1 MVNST
6 DRRCRWDNFASRYSA
21 WLGLLLVGCVFA
33 LVTALSWRKWP
44 DILVDFGMQL
54 YLPWRISEGDV
65 LYRDVMYLSG
75 GPLSQY
81 FNALLF
87 KIFGVSF
94 RTLIF
99 ANLAITAGMLVLI
112 YRRFLAAADRLT
124 ATMICLGIVLVFA
137 FQHSGLIG
145 NYNYVTPYCHEVF
158 HGLVLSIVAVAWLS
172 SWVEKKQIRFAA
184 SAGFGTG
191 LVFLTKPD
199 IFLALVVCAGMAFL
213 VVGFF
218 HKRTGFA
225 AKSLAAFLLAGLV
238 PLLSFFALFLRVEG
252 WQASTRSVISAWAPL
267 WHTSI
272 TQDPFYQWCLGLDAP
287 FLHLEKMVAHFI
299 FIVVAT
305 AIYALAFRRGMESR
319 FKWIKPSWVVWP
331 LLVSPLLVLAIV
343 LNWGN
348 CGRSLP
354 LLGLS
359 VCVLLG
365 LDFRKTHFLNLE
377 GRVPRDPDSTC
388 STEIQGLAELAP
400 PRKDVYKT
408 TSRVT
413 LKQRALFPLLWN
425 VFGLA
430 LLAKMGF
437 FTRISHYGFALAMP
451 AFAGAVYLFVWLLPM
466 LLEQKYQ
473 VRFHLFRITAGLVL
487 ATGFGHM
494 FLRSESYYFRKNVP
508 VGSDGDKIM
517 AYSPAV
523 DPFHGNVEV
532 ALAWIEK
539 NVPPEAT
546 LAVLPEGAMINYLG
560 RRVNPT
566 SYPVWLP
573 PELEVFGQTNM
584 AAAFQKH
591 SPDYVVVLERSTVE
605 YGVGYFGYYPRYG
618 TKLMQWIEDH
628 YDRVYPAPDPAAKFP
643 SGNQPF
649 SELQILK
656 RRTPILPAGKN

>member
-1 MVNST
+1 MENLT
-6 DRRCRWDNFASRYSA
+6 GRRAQISGWGRSRWA
-21 WLGLLLVGCVFA
+21 GLVLAGCVFVLA
-33 LVTALSWRKWP
+33 AALSWRRWP
-44 DILVDFGMQL
+44 DVLVDFGMQL

-158 HGLVLSIVAVAWLS
+158 HGLALSVVVVMWLS

-184 SAGFGTG
+184 SAGFGSG

-213 VVGFF
+213 VAVFF

-225 AKSLAAFLLAGLV
+225 AKSLVTFLLAGLV
-238 PLLSFFALFLRVEG
+238 PLLVFFALFLRVEG
-252 WQASTRSVISAWAPL
+252 WQASAHSVISAWAPL

-272 TQDPFYQWCLGLDAP
+272 IQDPFYQWCLGLDAP
-287 FLHLEKMVAHFI
+287 FLHLEKMVVHFI
-299 FIVVAT
+299 SIAVAT
-305 AIYALAFRRGMESR
+305 VVYALAFRGDVESR

-343 LNWGN
+343 LNWGD

-359 VCVLLG
+359 AGVLLG
-365 LDFRKTHFLNLE
+365 LNYRQ
-377 GRVPRDPDSTC
+377 VA
-388 STEIQGLAELAP
+388 TEQAAI
-400 PRKDVYKT
+400 
-408 TSRVT
+408 
-413 LKQRALFPLLWN
+413 FPLLWN
-425 VFGLA
+425 VFGLV
-430 LLAKMGF
+430 LLAKLGF

-451 AFAGAVYLFVWLLPM
+451 AFAGAVYLFVWLLPV
-466 LLEQKYQ
+466 LLEQRYQ
-473 VRFHLFRITAGLVL
+473 VRFHLFRMAACLVL
-487 ATGFGHM
+487 ITGFGHL
-494 FLRSESYYFRKNVP
+494 FLRSESHYLRKNVP
-508 VGSDGDKIM
+508 VGRGGDKIM
-517 AYSPAV
+517 AYGPSV
-523 DPFHGNVEV
+523 NPFHDNVQL
-532 ALAWIEK
+532 ALSWIQK
-539 NVPPEAT
+539 NVPPAAT
-546 LAVLPEGAMINYLG
+546 LTVLPEGAMINYLS
-560 RRVNPT
+560 RRVSPNP
-566 SYPVWLP
+566 YLVWLP
-573 PELEVFGQTNM
+573 PEMEMFGQTNM
-584 AAAFQKH
+584 AAAFEKN
-591 SPDYVVVLERSTVE
+591 SPDYVVILERSTAE

-618 TKLMQWIEDH
+618 TELMQWIDDH
-628 YDRVYPAPDPAAKFP
+628 YDRVCPAPDPTGESP
-643 SGNQPF
+643 PGNQSF

-656 RRTPILPAGKN
+656 RQPPILPAGKN

>member
-1 MVNST
+1 MENLT
-6 DRRCRWDNFASRYSA
+6 GRRAQIPGWGRSRWA
-21 WLGLLLVGCVFA
+21 GLALAGCVFVLA
-33 LVTALSWRKWP
+33 AALSWRRWP
-44 DILVDFGMQL
+44 DVLVDFGMQL

-65 LYRDVMYLSG
+65 LYRDMMYLTG

-145 NYNYVTPYCHEVF
+145 NYNYVTPYCHEVV

-172 SWVEKKQIRFAA
+172 SWIEKKQIRFAA
-184 SAGFGTG
+184 AAGFGTG

-218 HKRTGFA
+218 HQRTGFA
-225 AKSLAAFLLAGLV
+225 AKSLVAFLLAGLV
-238 PLLSFFALFLRVEG
+238 PLLGFFALFLRVEG
-252 WQASTRSVISAWAPL
+252 WPASARSVISAWAPL

-272 TQDPFYQWCLGLDAP
+272 AQDPFYQWCLGLDAP
-287 FLHLEKMVAHFI
+287 FLHLEKMAAHFI

-305 AIYALAFRRGMESR
+305 AVYALAFRRGMESR

-343 LNWGN
+343 LNWGD

-359 VCVLLG
+359 ACVLLG
-365 LDFRKTHFLNLE
+365 LSCRK
-377 GRVPRDPDSTC
+377 
-388 STEIQGLAELAP
+388 IAAEPA
-400 PRKDVYKT
+400 
-408 TSRVT
+408 
-413 LKQRALFPLLWN
+413 ALFPLLWN

-466 LLEQKYQ
+466 LLEQRYQ
-473 VRFHLFRITAGLVL
+473 VRFHLFRATACLVL
-487 ATGFGHM
+487 MTGFVRL
-494 FLRSESYYFRKNVP
+494 FLHSESYYLQKNVP
-508 VGSDGDKIM
+508 VGRGGDKIM
-517 AYSPAV
+517 AYGPTV
-523 DPFHGNVEV
+523 DPFHGRVEV
-532 ALAWIEK
+532 ALSWVQK

-546 LAVLPEGAMINYLG
+546 LAVLPEGAMINYLS
-560 RRVNPT
+560 RHVNPT
-566 SYPVWLP
+566 PCLVWVPPVMA
-573 PELEVFGQTNM
+573 VFGQTNM
-584 AAAFQKH
+584 AAAFEEN
-591 SPDYVVVLERSTVE
+591 SPDYVLIIARNTSEF
-605 YGVGYFGYYPRYG
+605 GVGYFGYYRGYG
-618 TKLMQWIEDH
+618 TELMQWIDDH
-628 YDRVYPAPDPAAKFP
+628 YDRVYPADPTGKSP
-643 SGNQPF
+643 SGSKSF
-649 SELQILK
+649 FGLQIMK
-656 RRTPILPAGKN
+656 RRPPAGKN

>member
-1 MVNST
+1 MENLT
-6 DRRCRWDNFASRYSA
+6 GRRAQIPGWGRSRWA
-21 WLGLLLVGCVFA
+21 GLALAGCVFVLA
-33 LVTALSWRKWP
+33 AALSWRRWP
-44 DILVDFGMQL
+44 DVLVDFGMQL

-65 LYRDVMYLSG
+65 LYRDMMYLTG

-145 NYNYVTPYCHEVF
+145 NYNYVTPYCHEIF

-184 SAGFGTG
+184 AAGFGTG

-199 IFLALVVCAGMAFL
+199 IFLALMVGAAAAFF
-213 VVGFF
+213 VGFSRQ
-218 HKRTGFA
+218 RTGFA

-238 PLLSFFALFLRVEG
+238 PLLGFFALFLRVEG
-252 WQASTRSVISAWAPL
+252 WPASARSVISAWAPL

-272 TQDPFYQWCLGLDAP
+272 AQDPFYQWCLGLDAP
-287 FLHLEKMVAHFI
+287 FLHLEKMAAHFI

-305 AIYALAFRRGMESR
+305 AVYALAFRRGMESR

-343 LNWGN
+343 LNWGD

-359 VCVLLG
+359 ACVLLG
-365 LDFRKTHFLNLE
+365 LSCRK
-377 GRVPRDPDSTC
+377 VA
-388 STEIQGLAELAP
+388 AEPA
-400 PRKDVYKT
+400 
-408 TSRVT
+408 
-413 LKQRALFPLLWN
+413 ALFPLLWN

-430 LLAKMGF
+430 LLAKLGF

-466 LLEQKYQ
+466 LLEQRYQ
-473 VRFHLFRITAGLVL
+473 VRFHLFRATACLVL
-487 ATGFGHM
+487 MTGFVRL
-494 FLRSESYYFRKNVP
+494 FLHSESYYLQKNVP
-508 VGSDGDKIM
+508 VGRGGDKIM
-517 AYSPAV
+517 AYGLTV
-523 DPFHGNVEV
+523 DPFHGRVEV
-532 ALAWIEK
+532 ALSWVQK
-539 NVPPEAT
+539 NIPPEAT
-546 LAVLPEGAMINYLG
+546 LAVLPEGAMINYLS
-560 RRVNPT
+560 RHVNPT
-566 SYPVWLP
+566 PCLVWVPPVMA
-573 PELEVFGQTNM
+573 VFGQTNM
-584 AAAFQKH
+584 AAAFEEN
-591 SPDYVVVLERSTVE
+591 SPDYVLIIARNTSEF
-605 YGVGYFGYYPRYG
+605 GVGYFGYYRGYG
-618 TKLMQWIEDH
+618 TELMQWIDDH
-628 YDRVYPAPDPAAKFP
+628 YDRVYPADPTGKSP
-643 SGNQPF
+643 SGNKSF
-649 SELQILK
+649 FGLQIMK
-656 RRTPILPAGKN
+656 RRPPAGKN

>member
-1 MVNST
+1 MENLT
-6 DRRCRWDNFASRYSA
+6 GRRAQIPGWGRSRWA
-21 WLGLLLVGCVFA
+21 GLVLAGCVFVLA
-33 LVTALSWRKWP
+33 AALSWRRWP
-44 DILVDFGMQL
+44 DVLVDFGMQL

-225 AKSLAAFLLAGLV
+225 AKSLVAFLLAGLV
-238 PLLSFFALFLRVEG
+238 PLLGFFALFLRVEG
-252 WQASTRSVISAWAPL
+252 WQASARSVISAWAPL

-299 FIVVAT
+299 SIAVAT
-305 AIYALAFRRGMESR
+305 AVYALAFRGDVESR

-331 LLVSPLLVLAIV
+331 LLVSPLLVLAII
-343 LNWGN
+343 LNWGD

-359 VCVLLG
+359 ACVLLG
-365 LDFRKTHFLNLE
+365 LNCRK
-377 GRVPRDPDSTC
+377 VA
-388 STEIQGLAELAP
+388 TE
-400 PRKDVYKT
+400 
-408 TSRVT
+408 
-413 LKQRALFPLLWN
+413 QRALFPLLWN

-430 LLAKMGF
+430 LLAKLGF

-466 LLEQKYQ
+466 LLEQRYQ
-473 VRFHLFRITAGLVL
+473 VRFHLFRATACLVL
-487 ATGFGHM
+487 MTGFVRL
-494 FLRSESYYFRKNVP
+494 FLHSESYYVQKHVP
-508 VGSDGDKIM
+508 VGRGGDEIM
-517 AYSPAV
+517 AYEPSV
-523 DPFHGNVEV
+523 DPFHGNVQL
-532 ALAWIEK
+532 ALSWIQK
-539 NVPPEAT
+539 NVPSDAT
-546 LAVLPEGAMINYLG
+546 LAVLPEGAMINYLS

-566 SYPVWLP
+566 PCLVWVPPVMA
-573 PELEVFGQTNM
+573 VFGQTNM
-584 AAAFQKH
+584 AAAFEEN
-591 SPDYVVVLERSTVE
+591 SPDYVLIIARNTSEF
-605 YGVGYFGYYPRYG
+605 GVGYFGYYHEYG
-618 TKLMQWIEDH
+618 TELMRWIDGH
-628 YDRVYPAPDPAAKFP
+628 YDRVYPAADSTEKSP
-643 SGNQPF
+643 SGNQSF
-649 SELQILK
+649 SELQIWK
-656 RRTPILPAGKN
+656 RRLPVLPAGKN